1 MYRVDD
7 NTVAKIADFGMAR
20 DVYGNE
26 YYKVS
31 DKHRPLPV
39 KWMAIESLEN
49 YKFTT
54 KTDVVNSA
62 YLVLSMGIKT
72 VWYLA

>member
-1 MYRVDD
+1 MYRVDV
-7 NTVAKIADFGMAR
+7 NAVAKIADFGMAR

-54 KTDVVNSA
+54 KTDVVNISFYA
-62 YLVLSMGIKT
+62 LE
-72 VWYLA
+72 